1 MKEYFNYN
9 PIARKIFE
17 AEASKSGDQNIKIL
31 KDFISVISACSFDV
45 FKMVCFD
52 LGSSVERNPDNLR
65 SKLSDIS
72 DSSTVKEMCS
82 KVIDYCS
89 EADLSSRFF
98 SETKRLYC
106 QALKDFC
113 DALIRIEEVSNK
125 KGAIALDCMQSNCKS
140 LQRNV
145 DYLAKEKQR
154 KMEDLGVINEGIFVG
169 FGERIENLKKML
181 YNLITSAD
189 GKNQKSGYGKDW
201 KRIFIEL
208 DQKLN
213 VLHATKAGI
222 SEKDRKALD
231 DLESQIE
238 KYCDEFYNSYSSSL
252 SRNMNS
258 VGEIPELLNYYQ
270 DVIDL
275 CSSGLDKMAR
285 AKAQYLETLKIVRD
299 QIADDETEMVK
310 YIFPIKIGD
319 DDSNKRFNGTG
330 IILSI
335 QNALSNGI
343 PSVAEILKNSG
354 ERGLYG
360 PKTESVVKAI
370 QKNIGN
376 KNIDGKLD
384 KALLDSILVSDF
396 LDKKDRSS
404 ILDILRSLKKPI
416 NESLIGFVFGDLI
429 NENKIVIDKEIF
441 NKDLNKYIKSIKN
454 EDTSPKLTSR
464 EKDLYNVDD
473 LCRNL
478 RKNYG
483 LKIES
488 DDFKREDGNYRSSYS
503 SPFIEAW
510 GNSVEKVGEDESYH
524 YFFWNGGLYS
534 IDSEKTN
541 LKNSRNW
548 NAWASSR
555 QLRELSPDDAREFL
569 ESYLKDWKSFGNT
582 RIDFR
587 TAALKALYK
596 KNSEI
601 DLKFP
606 GIYNMAETIVSDSE
620 IPYVPYEL
628 LVKKISK
635 SIEEMSQVGVDDPD
649 LEAADLV
656 SINNLLCMLANTVTF
671 DGEKYISSIKWIYD
685 NCFVPSTATRI
696 AGDSIVNKEDDKNN
710 FGNVLVFD
718 KNTMRV
724 KSRRDLEEG
733 VDFDTEKDINEDLNG
748 WGSLSKLAKS
758 SSSNIKK
765 AFGGNIHF
773 IASKVY
779 PSIKT
784 HVRRMNAKTFD
795 SVPQEK
801 DSKCYNADKI

>member
-9 PIARKIFE
+9 PIARRIFE
-17 AEASKSGDQNIKIL
+17 AEASKSGDQNIKVL
-31 KDFISVISACSFDV
+31 KDFITVISSCSFDV

-65 SKLSDIS
+65 AKLSDIS
-72 DSSTVKEMCS
+72 DSSSVKEMCS
-82 KVIDYCS
+82 KMMDYCS
-89 EADLSSRFF
+89 ESDLSSRFF

-113 DALIRIEEVSNK
+113 DGLTRIEEVSDK
-125 KGAIALDCMQSNCKS
+125 KGAIALECMQSNCKG

-154 KMEDLGVINEGIFVG
+154 KMEDLGIVNEGIFVG
-169 FGERIENLKKML
+169 FGERIENLRKML
-181 YNLITSAD
+181 YNLITSAE

-222 SEKDRKALD
+222 SEKDRKSLD

-258 VGEIPELLNYYQ
+258 VGEIPDLLTYYE

-299 QIADDETEMVK
+299 QIAEDEIEMVK
-310 YIFPIKIGD
+310 YIFPIKAGD
-319 DDSNKRFNGTG
+319 DDSNKRFNGTN
-330 IILSI
+330 IISCI
-335 QNALSNGI
+335 QDALSKGI
-343 PSVAEILKNSG
+343 PSVAEIYRNGG
-354 ERGLYG
+354 EKGLYG
-360 PKTESVVKAI
+360 PKTESVIKAI

-384 KALLDSILVSDF
+384 KSLLDSILVSDF
-396 LDKKDRSS
+396 LDKKDRNS
-404 ILDILRSLKKPI
+404 ILDILRNLKRPI
-416 NESLIGFVFGDLI
+416 NESLVEFVFGDLI

-441 NKDLNKYIKSIKN
+441 NKDLNRYVKNIKN
-454 EDTSPKLTSR
+454 EKVGSKLTSK

-478 RKNYG
+478 RKHYG
-483 LKIES
+483 LKVES

-510 GNSVEKVGEDESYH
+510 GNAVEKVGEDESYH
-524 YFFWNGGLYS
+524 YFFWDGGLYS
-534 IDSEKTN
+534 IDSDRTN
-541 LKNSRNW
+541 LKNPRNW
-548 NAWASSR
+548 TAWASSR
-555 QLRELSPDDAREFL
+555 QLRELSADDAREFL
-569 ESYLKDWKSFGNT
+569 ESYLQDWKSFGNT

-587 TAALKALYK
+587 TAALKSLYK
-596 KNSEI
+596 KNSEM

-606 GIYNMAETIVSDSE
+606 GVYNMAETIVSDSE
-620 IPYVPYEL
+620 VPYISYEL
-628 LVKKISK
+628 LTKKVSK
-635 SIEEMSQVGVDDPD
+635 SLEEISQVGENDPD
-649 LEAADLV
+649 LEAADIA

-696 AGDSIVNKEDDKNN
+696 AGDSIISKADDRDN
-710 FGNVLVFD
+710 FGHLLMFE
-718 KNTMRV
+718 KATMKV

-733 VDFDTEKDINEDLNG
+733 VEFDTGKDMNEDLNG
-748 WGSLSKLAKS
+748 WSSLAKLAKS

-773 IASKVY
+773 IASRVY
-779 PSIKT
+779 PGIKV
-784 HVRRMNAKTFD
+784 HVKRMNARTFD
-795 SVPQEK
+795 SVPQDK
-801 DSKCYNADKI
+801 DSKCYNSDKI